1 MIRPLDVKRLKV
13 LNLAAIIILSMVV
26 LYYYYFIIT
35 YSINFPFYDDFDAI
49 LNFLHK
55 YIIHPGPVER
65 IQLMFRQHN
74 EHRLVFA
81 KALTIIQYHLMG
93 QVNFRLLILIG
104 NSSLVLILVLL
115 YKSFLP
121 LNNYRSLFVIP
132 VSLLLFN
139 FRFEEVSFMAIA
151 SMQFPWVLCFALLSL
166 YFLFKTGQ
174 YSIYLAVLFASIAT
188 FTSANGMMT
197 FIAGALV
204 LMPRK
209 GCDLYSKIIWFISG
223 LVMIALYFYGYSKP
237 GYHPSIIEPL
247 LHDPIGFIGYVL
259 AFLGSAVGNLVYAIS
274 IGAGL
279 VIFFL
284 FLTIKKYYEENPV
297 IYSMIIFILITA
309 VIAALTRFGFGIE
322 QSLNSRYA
330 IYSSL
335 LIACGYMAFISLMH
349 RKVNLVHLALFISM
363 ALIFNIVTQRIY
375 IPRIIA
381 EKKEFDVNYALVV
394 QGKPSNFNFG
404 FPTPDHTINYYGL
417 NYLKTSDSLGYFK
430 FRYVDEA
437 LPDE

>member
-209 GCDLYSKIIWFISG
+209 GCDLYSKIIWF
-223 LVMIALYFYGYSKP
+223 K
-237 GYHPSIIEPL
+237 
-247 LHDPIGFIGYVL
+247 IGRAHV
-259 AFLGSAVGNLVYAIS
+259 
-274 IGAGL
+274 
-279 VIFFL
+279 
-284 FLTIKKYYEENPV
+284 
-297 IYSMIIFILITA
+297 
-309 VIAALTRFGFGIE
+309 
-322 QSLNSRYA
+322 
-330 IYSSL
+330 
-335 LIACGYMAFISLMH
+335 
-349 RKVNLVHLALFISM
+349 
-363 ALIFNIVTQRIY
+363 
-375 IPRIIA
+375 
-381 EKKEFDVNYALVV
+381 
-394 QGKPSNFNFG
+394 
-404 FPTPDHTINYYGL
+404 
-417 NYLKTSDSLGYFK
+417 
-430 FRYVDEA
+430 
-437 LPDE
+437 